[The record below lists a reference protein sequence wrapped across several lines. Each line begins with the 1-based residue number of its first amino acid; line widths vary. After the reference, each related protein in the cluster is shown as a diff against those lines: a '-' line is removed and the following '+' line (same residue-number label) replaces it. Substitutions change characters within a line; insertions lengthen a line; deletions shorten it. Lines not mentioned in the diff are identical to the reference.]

1 MRIIHNNLETQK
13 AIPKTQEYDCEY
25 CGSTIEADAD
35 DLHEGWLGAMFFT
48 CPVCGKENMSDVET
62 ELPTKD
68 SVEFPKHFSK
78 SSVDNEA
85 VDIPNEE
92 IQKVIRE
99 LCNKLWD
106 KTNEKDY
113 VMSGTGNMVI
123 FIENYAG
130 DGTYKITVC
139 KDYWEGEVKANPA
152 DDYYG
157 GNT

>member
-13 AIPKTQEYDCEY
+13 TIPKTQEYDCEH
-25 CGSTIEADAD
+25 CGSTIEVDAD

-48 CPVCGKENMSDVET
+48 CPVCGKESMTDIET

-68 SVEFPKHFSK
+68 NIEFPKHFNK
-78 SSVDNEA
+78 SSVENEA
-85 VDIPNEE
+85 VDVSDEN
-92 IQKVIRE
+92 IQKTTRE

-113 VMSGTGNMVI
+113 VMSGFGNMVI

-139 KDYWEGEVKANPA
+139 KDYWEGEVKANPN
-152 DDYYG
+152 DEYYG
-157 GNT
+157 GD

>member
-1 MRIIHNNLETQK
+1 MKIIENNYNNSKSLVKKPAEFT
-13 AIPKTQEYDCEY
+13 CEH
-25 CGSTIEADAD
+25 CLSVIEVEPDE
-35 DLHEGWLGAMFFT
+35 LHEGWLGALYFT
-48 CPVCGKENMSDVET
+48 CPVCGKESMTDIEA

-68 SVEFPKHFSK
+68 NIEFPKHFNK
-78 SSVDNEA
+78 SSADSGA
-85 VDIPNEE
+85 VDVSDEN
-92 IQKVIRE
+92 IQKDIRK

-113 VMSGTGNMVI
+113 IMSGTGNMVI
-123 FIENYAG
+123 FVENYAG

-157 GNT
+157 GD